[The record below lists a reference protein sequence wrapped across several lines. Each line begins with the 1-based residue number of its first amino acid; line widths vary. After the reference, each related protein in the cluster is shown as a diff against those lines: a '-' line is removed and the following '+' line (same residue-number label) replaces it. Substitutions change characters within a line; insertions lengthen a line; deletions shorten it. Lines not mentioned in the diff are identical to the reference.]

1 MATVSAPA
9 KRAQR
14 LRPAPLWL
22 SLLLAFLAYFLLDF
36 SLRLF
41 YGSMS
46 DVSLWAWQ
54 PLVFTLLWSG
64 TMTAIAALL
73 PRTGR
78 RIFLLVTFVP
88 LALLTIAHCVLYQ
101 LTGTCFSFA
110 DLAYAGDGA
119 RFVSAAYFH
128 LKVGQWLSIAVCLAM
143 MLCAVIFM
151 PKARPGRRGRI
162 VAAVLAVACAAGIVV
177 VHNVLAYRGDDQD
190 RSEYLSWDNAES
202 HDTFRDT
209 YTDFSNPNRCLMLT
223 GLYQYTV
230 RGAAVTLWPQD
241 TATDQRLAELDDY
254 YASHPKE
261 AADTPMTGAFA
272 GKNLILI
279 MMESVDDWLVTPE
292 YMPNL
297 YRLEQEGVYFRNYYA
312 PIFLAAATFNS
323 EFTANTGMI
332 APEYQ
337 VRNSYYTEH
346 ALPYS
351 LANLFCDA
359 GYRAR
364 SYHAANPNIYN
375 RGQIHLNF
383 GYESY
388 NDYGDL
394 GMDDYMLDSQLLRGY
409 DQIVSDEP
417 FFSFIIT
424 YSGHG
429 PYTTE
434 QQNISEPH
442 LDRARTVID
451 YSTVPYTTEAQKEE
465 YTRAVAQAMETDAF
479 IGGLREQLEADGHA
493 EDTVLMLFTDH
504 YCKYFSDTELIE
516 AIKGTSDHNLLSN
529 VPFVIWTEG
538 ITPQVSENT
547 SARWT
552 SRRRSWT
559 CSRWTPT
566 CAIIS
571 ATICSARTAAWST
584 FATTRGMTARPMTP
598 AMTPQAIRPCWPCA
612 SSSMSRRIR
621 SAMTTLP
628 ICSGAGSS
636 IRMNRNA
643 AKSAPN
649 AMHSG
654 RFSDFRG
661 HPFIPGIRSRIVLDS
676 LTVTV
681 HAAECVVPSA
691 AVICR
696 ITDVEPTA
704 AAVAVTE

>member
-1 MATVSAPA
+1 MATVSAPV
-9 KRAQR
+9 KRARR

-22 SLLLAFLAYFLLDF
+22 SLLPAFLAYFFLDF

-41 YGSMS
+41 YGAMS
-46 DVSLWAWQ
+46 NVSLWAWQ

-88 LALLTIAHCVLYQ
+88 FALLTITHCVLYQ

-128 LKVGQWLSIAVCLAM
+128 LKVGQWLSIAVCLAL
-143 MLCAVIFM
+143 MLCAVIFT
-151 PKARPGRRGRI
+151 PQTHIGRRGGI
-162 VAAVLAVACAAGIVV
+162 AAAVLAAACAAGIFV
-177 VHNVLAYRGDDQD
+177 VHTTQMPRGGIMEHN
-190 RSEYLSWDNAES
+190 EYLAWNDAES
-202 HDTFRDT
+202 HDTLADAYAEFI
-209 YTDFSNPNRCLMLT
+209 NANRCLMFS

-230 RGAAVTLWPQD
+230 RGAVVTIWPQTTAD
-241 TATDQRLAELDDY
+241 TERIAELDAY
-254 YASHPKE
+254 YAAHPKQ

-297 YRLEQEGVYFRNYYA
+297 YRLEQEGVDFRNYYA

-337 VRNSYYTEH
+337 VRNSYYSEH

-351 LANLFCDA
+351 LPNLFRDA

-364 SYHAANPNIYN
+364 SFHAANPSIYN

-388 NDYGDL
+388 SDYGDL

-442 LDRARTVID
+442 LDRARAVID

-479 IGGLREQLEADGHA
+479 IGGLRERLEADGHA

-538 ITPQVSENT
+538 ITPQVYDKYVST
-547 SARWT
+547 MDIA
-552 SRRRSWT
+552 
-559 CSRWTPT
+559 PT
-566 CAIIS
+566 VVDLFSLDADLRYYIGNDMFGPDGGVVYF
-571 ATICSARTAAWST
+571 RNYAWYDGKT
-584 FATTRGMTARPMTP
+584 YDTGND
-598 AMTPQAIRPCWPCA
+598 A
-612 SSSMSRRIR
+612 SSNPAVLAMRRQVR
-621 SAMTTLP
+621 
-628 ICSGAGSS
+628 
-636 IRMNRNA
+636 
-643 AKSAPN
+643 
-649 AMHSG
+649 
-654 RFSDFRG
+654 
-661 HPFIPGIRSRIVLDS
+661 
-676 LTVTV
+676 
-681 HAAECVVPSA
+681 E
-691 AVICR
+691 
-696 ITDVEPTA
+696 
-704 AAVAVTE
+704 

>member
-22 SLLLAFLAYFLLDF
+22 SLLLAFLAYFFLDF

-41 YGSMS
+41 YGAMS

-88 LALLTIAHCVLYQ
+88 FVLLTIAHCVLYQ

-128 LKVGQWLSIAVCLAM
+128 LKVGQWLSIAVCLAL
-143 MLCAVIFM
+143 MLCAVIFT
-151 PKARPGRRGRI
+151 PQTHVGRRGGI
-162 VAAVLAVACAAGIVV
+162 AAAVLAAACAAGIFV
-177 VHNVLAYRGDDQD
+177 VHTTQMPRGGAVEH
-190 RSEYLSWDNAES
+190 SEYLAWDNAES
-202 HDTFRDT
+202 HDTLADAYAEFT
-209 YTDFSNPNRCLMLT
+209 NANRCLMFS

-230 RGAAVTLWPQD
+230 RGAVVTIWPQTTAD
-241 TATDQRLAELDDY
+241 TERIAELDAY
-254 YASHPKE
+254 YAAHPKQ
-261 AADTPMTGAFA
+261 AADTPMTGSFA

-337 VRNSYYTEH
+337 VRNSYYSEH

-351 LANLFCDA
+351 LPNRFRDA
-359 GYRAR
+359 GYCAR
-364 SYHAANPNIYN
+364 SFHAANPNIYN

-388 NDYGDL
+388 SDYGDL
-394 GMDDYMLDSQLLRGY
+394 SMDDYMLDSQLLRGY

-442 LDRARTVID
+442 LDRARAVID

-479 IGGLREQLEADGHA
+479 IGGLRERLEADGHA
-493 EDTVLMLFTDH
+493 EDTVLVLFTDH

-516 AIKGTSDHNLLSN
+516 AIKGETDRNMLSN

-538 ITPQVSENT
+538 ITPQVSEKYVSTMDIAPTIVDLFSLDADLRYYIGNDMFGPDGGMVYFRNYAWYDGKT
-547 SARWT
+547 YDTGNDASTNPAVLAMREQVREQIDISQDT
-552 SRRRSWT
+552 FRYDYFAYLQRR
-559 CSRWTPT
+559 
-566 CAIIS
+566 
-571 ATICSARTAAWST
+571 
-584 FATTRGMTARPMTP
+584 
-598 AMTPQAIRPCWPCA
+598 
-612 SSSMSRRIR
+612 
-621 SAMTTLP
+621 
-628 ICSGAGSS
+628 
-636 IRMNRNA
+636 
-643 AKSAPN
+643 
-649 AMHSG
+649 
-654 RFSDFRG
+654 
-661 HPFIPGIRSRIVLDS
+661 GILNPD
-676 LTVTV
+676 
-681 HAAECVVPSA
+681 E
-691 AVICR
+691 
-696 ITDVEPTA
+696 
-704 AAVAVTE
+704 

>member
-22 SLLLAFLAYFLLDF
+22 SLLPAFLAYFFLDF

-46 DVSLWAWQ
+46 NVPLWAWQ

-88 LALLTIAHCVLYQ
+88 FVLLTITHCVLYQ

-128 LKVGQWLSIAVCLAM
+128 LKVGQWLSIAVCLAL
-143 MLCAVIFM
+143 MLCAVIFT
-151 PKARPGRRGRI
+151 PQTHVGRRGGI
-162 VAAVLAVACAAGIVV
+162 AAAVLAAACAAGIFA
-177 VHNVLAYRGDDQD
+177 VHTTQMPRGGAVEH
-190 RSEYLSWDNAES
+190 SEYLAWDNAES
-202 HDTFRDT
+202 HDTLADAYAEFT
-209 YTDFSNPNRCLMLT
+209 NANRCLMFS

-230 RGAAVTLWPQD
+230 RGAVVTIWPQTTAD
-241 TATDQRLAELDDY
+241 TERIAELDDY

-297 YRLEQEGVYFRNYYA
+297 YRLEQEGVDFRNYYA

-323 EFTANTGMI
+323 EFTANTGLI

-337 VRNSYYTEH
+337 VRNSYYSEH

-351 LANLFCDA
+351 LPNLFRDA

-364 SYHAANPNIYN
+364 SFHAANPSIYN

-388 NDYGDL
+388 SDYGDL

-442 LDRARTVID
+442 LDRARAVID

-479 IGGLREQLEADGHA
+479 IGGLRERLEADGHA

-504 YCKYFSDTELIE
+504 YCKYFSDAEFIS
-516 AIKGTSDHNLLSN
+516 AIKGETDRNMLSN

-538 ITPQVSENT
+538 IAPQVYDKYVST
-547 SARWT
+547 MDIA
-552 SRRRSWT
+552 
-559 CSRWTPT
+559 PT
-566 CAIIS
+566 VVDLFSLDADLRYYIGNDMFGPDGGVVYF
-571 ATICSARTAAWST
+571 RNYAWYDGKT
-584 FATTRGMTARPMTP
+584 YDTGND
-598 AMTPQAIRPCWPCA
+598 A
-612 SSSMSRRIR
+612 SSNPAVLAMREQVREQLDVSQDTFRYDYFAYLQRR
-621 SAMTTLP
+621 
-628 ICSGAGSS
+628 
-636 IRMNRNA
+636 
-643 AKSAPN
+643 
-649 AMHSG
+649 
-654 RFSDFRG
+654 
-661 HPFIPGIRSRIVLDS
+661 GILNPD
-676 LTVTV
+676 
-681 HAAECVVPSA
+681 E
-691 AVICR
+691 
-696 ITDVEPTA
+696 
-704 AAVAVTE
+704 

>member
-1 MATVSAPA
+1 MATVSAPV
-9 KRAQR
+9 KRVRR

-22 SLLLAFLAYFLLDF
+22 SLLPAFLAYYFLDF

-41 YGSMS
+41 YGAMS

-88 LALLTIAHCVLYQ
+88 FALLTIAHCVLYQ

-128 LKVGQWLSIAVCLAM
+128 LKVGQWLSIAVCLAL
-143 MLCAVIFM
+143 MLCAVIFT
-151 PKARPGRRGRI
+151 PQTRVGRRGGI
-162 VAAVLAVACAAGIVV
+162 AAAVLAAACAAGIFA
-177 VHNVLAYRGDDQD
+177 VHTVLMPKGGAVEH
-190 RSEYLSWDNAES
+190 SEYLAWDNAES
-202 HDTFRDT
+202 HDTLADAYAEFT
-209 YTDFSNPNRCLMLT
+209 NANRCLMFS

-230 RGAAVTLWPQD
+230 RGAVVTIWPQTTAD
-241 TATDQRLAELDDY
+241 TERIAELDAY
-254 YASHPKE
+254 YAAHPKQ

-337 VRNSYYTEH
+337 VRNSYYSEH

-351 LANLFCDA
+351 LPNRFRDA
-359 GYRAR
+359 GYCTR
-364 SYHAANPNIYN
+364 SFHAANPSIYN

-429 PYTTE
+429 PYTEE
-434 QQNISEPH
+434 QDTISAPH
-442 LDRARTVID
+442 LARACAVID

-479 IGGLREQLEADGHA
+479 IGGLRERLEADGHA

-504 YCKYFSDTELIE
+504 YCKYFSDAELIS
-516 AIKGTSDHNLLSN
+516 AIKGETDRNMLSN

-538 ITPQVSENT
+538 ITPQVYDKYVST
-547 SARWT
+547 MDIA
-552 SRRRSWT
+552 
-559 CSRWTPT
+559 PT
-566 CAIIS
+566 IVDLFSLDADLRYYIGNDKFGPDGGVVYF
-571 ATICSARTAAWST
+571 RNYAWYDGKT
-584 FATTRGMTARPMTP
+584 YDTGND
-598 AMTPQAIRPCWPCA
+598 A
-612 SSSMSRRIR
+612 SSNPAVLAMREQVREQLDVSQDTFRYDYFACLQRR
-621 SAMTTLP
+621 
-628 ICSGAGSS
+628 
-636 IRMNRNA
+636 
-643 AKSAPN
+643 
-649 AMHSG
+649 
-654 RFSDFRG
+654 
-661 HPFIPGIRSRIVLDS
+661 GIINPD
-676 LTVTV
+676 
-681 HAAECVVPSA
+681 E
-691 AVICR
+691 
-696 ITDVEPTA
+696 
-704 AAVAVTE
+704 

>member
-1 MATVSAPA
+1 MATVSAPV
-9 KRAQR
+9 KRVRR

-128 LKVGQWLSIAVCLAM
+128 LKVGQWLSIAVCLAL
-143 MLCAVIFM
+143 MLCAVIFT
-151 PKARPGRRGRI
+151 PQTHVGRRGGI
-162 VAAVLAVACAAGIVV
+162 AAAVLAVACAVGIIV
-177 VHNVLAYRGDDQD
+177 VHNVLVYRGDDQD

-209 YTDFSNPNRCLMLT
+209 YTDFSDPNRCLMLT

-241 TATDQRLAELDDY
+241 TATDQRIAELDDY

-261 AADTPMTGAFA
+261 TADTPMTGAFA

-297 YRLEQEGVYFRNYYA
+297 YRLEQKGVYFRNYYA

-337 VRNSYYTEH
+337 VRNSYYAEH

-359 GYRAR
+359 GYRDR

-388 NDYGDL
+388 NDASVLD
-394 GMDDYMLDSQLLRGY
+394 MDSYMLDAQMLNGY

-479 IGGLREQLEADGHA
+479 IGGLRERLEADGHA

-504 YCKYFSDTELIE
+504 YCKYFSDVELIS
-516 AIKGTSDHNLLSN
+516 AIKGETDRNMLSN

-538 ITPQVSENT
+538 ITPQVSEKYVST
-547 SARWT
+547 MDIA
-552 SRRRSWT
+552 
-559 CSRWTPT
+559 PT
-566 CAIIS
+566 IVDLFSLDADLRYYIGNDMFGPDGGVVYF
-571 ATICSARTAAWST
+571 RNYAWYDGKT
-584 FATTRGMTARPMTP
+584 YDTGND
-598 AMTPQAIRPCWPCA
+598 A
-612 SSSMSRRIR
+612 SSNPAVLAMREQVREQIDISQDTFRSDYFAYLQRRGI
-621 SAMTTLP
+621 L
-628 ICSGAGSS
+628 
-636 IRMNRNA
+636 N
-643 AKSAPN
+643 
-649 AMHSG
+649 
-654 RFSDFRG
+654 SD
-661 HPFIPGIRSRIVLDS
+661 
-676 LTVTV
+676 
-681 HAAECVVPSA
+681 E
-691 AVICR
+691 
-696 ITDVEPTA
+696 
-704 AAVAVTE
+704 

>member
-1 MATVSAPA
+1 
-9 KRAQR
+9 
-14 LRPAPLWL
+14 
-22 SLLLAFLAYFLLDF
+22 
-36 SLRLF
+36 
-41 YGSMS
+41 MS
-46 DVSLWAWQ
+46 NVSLWAWQ

-73 PRTGR
+73 PRVGR

-88 LALLTIAHCVLYQ
+88 FALLTIAHCVLYQ

-128 LKVGQWLSIAVCLAM
+128 LKVGQWLSIAVCLAL
-143 MLCAVIFM
+143 MLCAVIFT

-162 VAAVLAVACAAGIVV
+162 AAAVLAAACAVGIFV
-177 VHNVLAYRGDDQD
+177 VHTTQMPRGGAVEH
-190 RSEYLSWDNAES
+190 SEYLAWDNAAS
-202 HDTFRDT
+202 HDTLADAYAEFT
-209 YTDFSNPNRCLMLT
+209 NANRCLMFS

-230 RGAAVTLWPQD
+230 RGAAVTLWPQTTAD
-241 TATDQRLAELDDY
+241 TERIAELDAY
-254 YASHPKE
+254 YAAHPKQ

-351 LANLFCDA
+351 LANLFRDA
-359 GYRAR
+359 GYCAR

-442 LDRARTVID
+442 LDRARAVID

-479 IGGLREQLEADGHA
+479 IGGLRERLEADGHA

-504 YCKYFSDTELIE
+504 YCKYFSDAELIS
-516 AIKGTSDHNLLSN
+516 AIKGETDRNMLSN

-538 ITPQVSENT
+538 ITPQVSEKYVSTMDIAPTIVDLFSLDADLRYYIGNDMFGPDGGVVYFRNYAWYDGKT
-547 SARWT
+547 YDTGNDASTNPAVLAMREQVREQIDISQDT
-552 SRRRSWT
+552 FRYDYFAYLQRR
-559 CSRWTPT
+559 
-566 CAIIS
+566 
-571 ATICSARTAAWST
+571 
-584 FATTRGMTARPMTP
+584 
-598 AMTPQAIRPCWPCA
+598 
-612 SSSMSRRIR
+612 
-621 SAMTTLP
+621 
-628 ICSGAGSS
+628 
-636 IRMNRNA
+636 
-643 AKSAPN
+643 
-649 AMHSG
+649 
-654 RFSDFRG
+654 
-661 HPFIPGIRSRIVLDS
+661 GILNPD
-676 LTVTV
+676 
-681 HAAECVVPSA
+681 E
-691 AVICR
+691 
-696 ITDVEPTA
+696 
-704 AAVAVTE
+704 

>member
-1 MATVSAPA
+1 MATVSAPV
-9 KRAQR
+9 KRVRR

-22 SLLLAFLAYFLLDF
+22 SLLPAFLAYFFLDF

-41 YGSMS
+41 YGAMS
-46 DVSLWAWQ
+46 NVSLWAWQ

-88 LALLTIAHCVLYQ
+88 FVLLTITHCVLYQ

-128 LKVGQWLSIAVCLAM
+128 LKVGQWLSIAVCLAL
-143 MLCAVIFM
+143 MLCAVIFT
-151 PKARPGRRGRI
+151 PQTRVGRRGGI
-162 VAAVLAVACAAGIVV
+162 AAAVLAAACAAGIFV
-177 VHNVLAYRGDDQD
+177 VHTTQMPRGGIMEH
-190 RSEYLSWDNAES
+190 SEYLAWDNAES
-202 HDTFRDT
+202 HDTLADAYAEFT
-209 YTDFSNPNRCLMLT
+209 NANRCLMFS
-223 GLYQYTV
+223 GLYQYTM
-230 RGAAVTLWPQD
+230 RGAVVTIWPQTTAD
-241 TATDQRLAELDDY
+241 TERIAELDAY
-254 YASHPKE
+254 YAAHPKQ

-272 GKNLILI
+272 GKNMIFI

-337 VRNSYYTEH
+337 VRNSYYAEH

-351 LANLFCDA
+351 LANLFRDA
-359 GYRAR
+359 GYCAR

-429 PYTTE
+429 PYTEE
-434 QQNISEPH
+434 QDTISAPH
-442 LDRARTVID
+442 LARARAVID

-479 IGGLREQLEADGHA
+479 IGGLRERLEADGHA

-504 YCKYFSDTELIE
+504 YCKYFSDAEFIS
-516 AIKGTSDHNLLSN
+516 AIKGETDRNMLSN

-538 ITPQVSENT
+538 IAPQVYDKYVST
-547 SARWT
+547 MDIA
-552 SRRRSWT
+552 
-559 CSRWTPT
+559 PT
-566 CAIIS
+566 IVDLFSLDADLRYYIGNDMFGPDGGVVYF
-571 ATICSARTAAWST
+571 RNYAWYDGKT
-584 FATTRGMTARPMTP
+584 YDTGND
-598 AMTPQAIRPCWPCA
+598 
-612 SSSMSRRIR
+612 
-621 SAMTTLP
+621 
-628 ICSGAGSS
+628 GSS
-636 IRMNRNA
+636 NPA
-643 AKSAPN
+643 VL
-649 AMHSG
+649 AMREQVREQLDVSQ
-654 RFSDFRG
+654 DTFRYDY
-661 HPFIPGIRSRIVLDS
+661 FACLQRRGILNPD
-676 LTVTV
+676 
-681 HAAECVVPSA
+681 E
-691 AVICR
+691 
-696 ITDVEPTA
+696 
-704 AAVAVTE
+704 

>member
-1 MATVSAPA
+1 MATVSAPV
-9 KRAQR
+9 KRTRR

-22 SLLLAFLAYFLLDF
+22 SLLPAFLAYFFLDF

-41 YGSMS
+41 YGAMS
-46 DVSLWAWQ
+46 NVPLWAWQ

-88 LALLTIAHCVLYQ
+88 FALLTIAHCVLYQ

-128 LKVGQWLSIAVCLAM
+128 LKVGQWLSIAVCLAL
-143 MLCAVIFM
+143 MLCAVIFT
-151 PKARPGRRGRI
+151 PQTHVGRRGRI
-162 VAAVLAVACAAGIVV
+162 AAAVLAAACAAGIFA
-177 VHNVLAYRGDDQD
+177 VHTTQMPRGGAVEH
-190 RSEYLSWDNAES
+190 SEYLAWDNAES
-202 HDTFRDT
+202 HDTLADAYAEFT
-209 YTDFSNPNRCLMLT
+209 NVNRCLMFS

-230 RGAAVTLWPQD
+230 RGAVVTLWPQTTAD
-241 TATDQRLAELDDY
+241 TERIAELDAY
-254 YASHPKE
+254 YAAHPKE

-272 GKNLILI
+272 GKNLIFI
-279 MMESVDDWLVTPE
+279 MMESMDDWLVTPE

-297 YRLEQEGVYFRNYYA
+297 YRLEQEGVDFRNYYA

-337 VRNSYYTEH
+337 VRNSYYSEH

-351 LANLFCDA
+351 LANLFRDA
-359 GYRAR
+359 GYCAR
-364 SYHAANPNIYN
+364 SYHAANPSIYN

-442 LDRARTVID
+442 LDRARAVID

-479 IGGLREQLEADGHA
+479 IGGLRERLEADGHA

-504 YCKYFSDTELIE
+504 YCKYFSDAELIS
-516 AIKGTSDHNLLSN
+516 AIKGETDRNMLSN

-538 ITPQVSENT
+538 ITPQVSEKYVST
-547 SARWT
+547 MDIA
-552 SRRRSWT
+552 
-559 CSRWTPT
+559 PT
-566 CAIIS
+566 IVDLFSLDADLRYYIGNDMFGPDGGVVYF
-571 ATICSARTAAWST
+571 RNYAWYDGKT
-584 FATTRGMTARPMTP
+584 YDTGND
-598 AMTPQAIRPCWPCA
+598 A
-612 SSSMSRRIR
+612 SSNPAVLAMREQIDISQDTFRYDYFAYLQRR
-621 SAMTTLP
+621 
-628 ICSGAGSS
+628 
-636 IRMNRNA
+636 
-643 AKSAPN
+643 
-649 AMHSG
+649 
-654 RFSDFRG
+654 
-661 HPFIPGIRSRIVLDS
+661 GILNPD
-676 LTVTV
+676 
-681 HAAECVVPSA
+681 E
-691 AVICR
+691 
-696 ITDVEPTA
+696 
-704 AAVAVTE
+704 

>member
-1 MATVSAPA
+1 MATVSAPV
-9 KRAQR
+9 KRVRR

-22 SLLLAFLAYFLLDF
+22 SLLPAFLAYFFLDF

-88 LALLTIAHCVLYQ
+88 FALLTTTHCVLYQ

-119 RFVSAAYFH
+119 RFVSASYFR
-128 LKVGQWLSIAVCLAM
+128 LRKGEWFSLAVCLAM
-143 MLCAVIFM
+143 MLCAVIFT
-151 PKARPGRRGRI
+151 PQTHVVRRGRI
-162 VAAVLAVACAAGIVV
+162 VAAVLAVACAAGIIV
-177 VHNVLAYRGDDQD
+177 VHNVLVYRGDDQD

-202 HDTFRDT
+202 HDTLRDT

-337 VRNSYYTEH
+337 VRNSYYAEH

-442 LDRARTVID
+442 LDRARAVID

-479 IGGLREQLEADGHA
+479 IGGLRERLEADGHA

-504 YCKYFSDTELIE
+504 YCKYFSDAELIS
-516 AIKGTSDHNLLSN
+516 AIKGETDRNMLSN

-538 ITPQVSENT
+538 ITPQVSEKYVST
-547 SARWT
+547 MDIA
-552 SRRRSWT
+552 
-559 CSRWTPT
+559 PT
-566 CAIIS
+566 IVDLFSLDADLRYYIGNDMFGPDGGVVYF
-571 ATICSARTAAWST
+571 RNYAWYDGKT
-584 FATTRGMTARPMTP
+584 HDTGND
-598 AMTPQAIRPCWPCA
+598 A
-612 SSSMSRRIR
+612 SSNPAVLAMRRQVR
-621 SAMTTLP
+621 EQLDVSQDT
-628 ICSGAGSS
+628 
-636 IRMNRNA
+636 
-643 AKSAPN
+643 
-649 AMHSG
+649 
-654 RFSDFRG
+654 FRYDY
-661 HPFIPGIRSRIVLDS
+661 FAYLQRRGILNPD
-676 LTVTV
+676 
-681 HAAECVVPSA
+681 E
-691 AVICR
+691 
-696 ITDVEPTA
+696 
-704 AAVAVTE
+704 

>member
-22 SLLLAFLAYFLLDF
+22 SLLLAFLAYFFLDF

-41 YGSMS
+41 YGAMS
-46 DVSLWAWQ
+46 NVPLWAWQ

-78 RIFLLVTFVP
+78 RIFLLITFVP
-88 LALLTIAHCVLYQ
+88 FALLTIAHCVLYQ

-128 LKVGQWLSIAVCLAM
+128 LKVGQWLSIAVCLAL
-143 MLCAVIFM
+143 MLCAVIFT
-151 PKARPGRRGRI
+151 PKTHVGRRGGI
-162 VAAVLAVACAAGIVV
+162 AAAVLAAACAAGIFV
-177 VHNVLAYRGDDQD
+177 VHTTQMPRGGAVEH
-190 RSEYLSWDNAES
+190 SEYLAWDNAES
-202 HDTFRDT
+202 HDTLADAYAEFT
-209 YTDFSNPNRCLMLT
+209 NANRCLMFS

-230 RGAAVTLWPQD
+230 RGAAVTLWPQTTAD
-241 TATDQRLAELDDY
+241 TERIAELDAY
-254 YASHPKE
+254 YAAHPKQ
-261 AADTPMTGAFA
+261 AADTPMAGAFA

-337 VRNSYYTEH
+337 VRNSYYSEH

-351 LANLFCDA
+351 LPNRFRDA
-359 GYRAR
+359 GYCAR
-364 SYHAANPNIYN
+364 SFHAANPSIYN

-388 NDYGDL
+388 SDYGDL

-442 LDRARTVID
+442 LDRARAVID

-479 IGGLREQLEADGHA
+479 IGGLRERLEADGHA
-493 EDTVLMLFTDH
+493 EDTVLVLFTDH

-516 AIKGTSDHNLLSN
+516 AIKGTGDHNLLSN

-538 ITPQVSENT
+538 ITPQVSEKYVST
-547 SARWT
+547 MDIA
-552 SRRRSWT
+552 
-559 CSRWTPT
+559 PT
-566 CAIIS
+566 IVDLFSLDADLRYYIGNDMFGPDGGV
-571 ATICSARTAAWST
+571 AYFRNYAWYDGKT
-584 FATTRGMTARPMTP
+584 YDTGND
-598 AMTPQAIRPCWPCA
+598 A
-612 SSSMSRRIR
+612 SSNPAVLAMREQVREQLNVSQDTFRYDYFAYLQRR
-621 SAMTTLP
+621 
-628 ICSGAGSS
+628 
-636 IRMNRNA
+636 
-643 AKSAPN
+643 
-649 AMHSG
+649 
-654 RFSDFRG
+654 
-661 HPFIPGIRSRIVLDS
+661 GILNPD
-676 LTVTV
+676 
-681 HAAECVVPSA
+681 E
-691 AVICR
+691 
-696 ITDVEPTA
+696 
-704 AAVAVTE
+704 

>member
-1 MATVSAPA
+1 MATVSAPV
-9 KRAQR
+9 KRARR

-22 SLLLAFLAYFLLDF
+22 SLLPAFLAYFFLDF

-41 YGSMS
+41 YGAMS
-46 DVSLWAWQ
+46 NVSLWAWQ

-88 LALLTIAHCVLYQ
+88 FALLTITHCVLYQ

-128 LKVGQWLSIAVCLAM
+128 LKVGQWLSIAVCFAL
-143 MLCAVIFM
+143 MLCAVIFT
-151 PKARPGRRGRI
+151 PQTHIGRRGGI
-162 VAAVLAVACAAGIVV
+162 AAAVLAAACAAGIFV
-177 VHNVLAYRGDDQD
+177 VHTTQMPRGGIMEHN
-190 RSEYLSWDNAES
+190 EYLAWNDAES
-202 HDTFRDT
+202 HDTLADAYAEFT
-209 YTDFSNPNRCLMLT
+209 NANRCLLLT

-241 TATDQRLAELDDY
+241 TATDQRIAELDDY

-337 VRNSYYTEH
+337 VRNSYYSEH

-351 LANLFCDA
+351 LPNRFRDA
-359 GYRAR
+359 GYCAR
-364 SYHAANPNIYN
+364 SFHAANPNIYN

-388 NDYGDL
+388 NDASVLD
-394 GMDDYMLDSQLLRGY
+394 MDSYMLDAQMLNGY
-409 DQIVSDEP
+409 DRIVSDEP

-429 PYTTE
+429 PYTEE
-434 QQNISEPH
+434 QDTISAPH
-442 LDRARTVID
+442 LARARAVID

-479 IGGLREQLEADGHA
+479 IGGLRERLEADGHA

-504 YCKYFSDTELIE
+504 YCKYFSDAEFIS
-516 AIKGTSDHNLLSN
+516 AIKGETDRNMLSN

-538 ITPQVSENT
+538 ITPQVYDKYVST
-547 SARWT
+547 MDIA
-552 SRRRSWT
+552 
-559 CSRWTPT
+559 PT
-566 CAIIS
+566 VVDLFSLDADLRYYIGNDMFGPDGGVVYF
-571 ATICSARTAAWST
+571 RNYAWYDGKT
-584 FATTRGMTARPMTP
+584 YDTGND
-598 AMTPQAIRPCWPCA
+598 A
-612 SSSMSRRIR
+612 SSNPAVLAMREQAREQLDVSQDTFRYDYFACLQRR
-621 SAMTTLP
+621 
-628 ICSGAGSS
+628 
-636 IRMNRNA
+636 
-643 AKSAPN
+643 
-649 AMHSG
+649 
-654 RFSDFRG
+654 
-661 HPFIPGIRSRIVLDS
+661 GILNPD
-676 LTVTV
+676 
-681 HAAECVVPSA
+681 E
-691 AVICR
+691 
-696 ITDVEPTA
+696 
-704 AAVAVTE
+704 

>member
-41 YGSMS
+41 YGAMS
-46 DVSLWAWQ
+46 NVSLWAWQ

-64 TMTAIAALL
+64 LMTAIAALL
-73 PRTGR
+73 PRVGR

-88 LALLTIAHCVLYQ
+88 FLLLTIAHCVLYQ

-128 LKVGQWLSIAVCLAM
+128 LKVGQWLSIAVCLAL
-143 MLCAVIFM
+143 MLSAVIFT
-151 PKARPGRRGRI
+151 PQTHVGRRGRI
-162 VAAVLAVACAAGIVV
+162 AAAVLAAACAAGIFV
-177 VHNVLAYRGDDQD
+177 VHTVLMPKGGAVEH
-190 RSEYLSWDNAES
+190 SEYLAWDNAES
-202 HDTFRDT
+202 HDTLADAYAEFT
-209 YTDFSNPNRCLMLT
+209 NANRCLMFS

-230 RGAAVTLWPQD
+230 RGAAVTLWPQTTAD
-241 TATDQRLAELDDY
+241 TKRIAELDDY

-261 AADTPMTGAFA
+261 AADTPMTGAFT

-337 VRNSYYTEH
+337 VRNSYYAEH

-351 LANLFCDA
+351 LPNRFRDA
-359 GYRAR
+359 GYCAR
-364 SYHAANPNIYN
+364 SFHAANPNIYN

-388 NDYGDL
+388 SDYGDL

-442 LDRARTVID
+442 LDRARAVID
-451 YSTVPYTTEAQKEE
+451 YSAVPYTTEAQKEE

-479 IGGLREQLEADGHA
+479 IGGLRKQLEADGHA
-493 EDTVLMLFTDH
+493 EDTVLVLFTDH

-516 AIKGTSDHNLLSN
+516 AIKGTGDHNLLSN

-538 ITPQVSENT
+538 ITPQVSEKYVSTMDIAPTIVDLFSLDADLRYYIGNDMFGPNGGVVYFRNYAWYDGKT
-547 SARWT
+547 YDTGNDASTNPAVLAMREQVREQLDVSQDT
-552 SRRRSWT
+552 FRYDYFAYLQRR
-559 CSRWTPT
+559 
-566 CAIIS
+566 
-571 ATICSARTAAWST
+571 
-584 FATTRGMTARPMTP
+584 
-598 AMTPQAIRPCWPCA
+598 
-612 SSSMSRRIR
+612 
-621 SAMTTLP
+621 
-628 ICSGAGSS
+628 
-636 IRMNRNA
+636 
-643 AKSAPN
+643 
-649 AMHSG
+649 
-654 RFSDFRG
+654 
-661 HPFIPGIRSRIVLDS
+661 GILNPD
-676 LTVTV
+676 
-681 HAAECVVPSA
+681 E
-691 AVICR
+691 
-696 ITDVEPTA
+696 
-704 AAVAVTE
+704 

>member
-22 SLLLAFLAYFLLDF
+22 SLLLAFLAYFFLDF

-41 YGSMS
+41 YGAMS
-46 DVSLWAWQ
+46 NVPLWAWQ

-78 RIFLLVTFVP
+78 RIFLLITFVP
-88 LALLTIAHCVLYQ
+88 FALLTIAHCVLYQ

-128 LKVGQWLSIAVCLAM
+128 LKVGQWLSIAVCLAL
-143 MLCAVIFM
+143 MLCAVIFT
-151 PKARPGRRGRI
+151 PKTHVGRRGGI
-162 VAAVLAVACAAGIVV
+162 AAAVLAAACAAGIFV
-177 VHNVLAYRGDDQD
+177 VHTTQMPRGGAVEH
-190 RSEYLSWDNAES
+190 SEYLAWDNAES
-202 HDTFRDT
+202 HDTLADAYAEFT
-209 YTDFSNPNRCLMLT
+209 NANRCLMFS

-230 RGAAVTLWPQD
+230 RGAAVTLWPQTTAD
-241 TATDQRLAELDDY
+241 TERIAELDAY
-254 YASHPKE
+254 YAAHPKQ
-261 AADTPMTGAFA
+261 AADTPMAGAFA

-351 LANLFCDA
+351 LANLFRDA
-359 GYRAR
+359 GYCAR
-364 SYHAANPNIYN
+364 SFHAANPSIYN

-388 NDYGDL
+388 SDYGDL

-442 LDRARTVID
+442 LDRARAVID
-451 YSTVPYTTEAQKEE
+451 YSIVPYTTEAQKEE

-479 IGGLREQLEADGHA
+479 IGGLRERLEADGHA
-493 EDTVLMLFTDH
+493 EDTVLVLFTDH

-516 AIKGTSDHNLLSN
+516 AIKGTGDHNLLSN

-538 ITPQVSENT
+538 ITPQVSEKYVST
-547 SARWT
+547 MDIA
-552 SRRRSWT
+552 
-559 CSRWTPT
+559 PT
-566 CAIIS
+566 IVDLFSLDADLRYYIGNDMFGPDGGV
-571 ATICSARTAAWST
+571 AYFRNYAWYDGKT
-584 FATTRGMTARPMTP
+584 YDTGND
-598 AMTPQAIRPCWPCA
+598 A
-612 SSSMSRRIR
+612 SSNPAVLAMREQVREQLNVSQDTFRYDYFAYLQRR
-621 SAMTTLP
+621 
-628 ICSGAGSS
+628 
-636 IRMNRNA
+636 
-643 AKSAPN
+643 
-649 AMHSG
+649 
-654 RFSDFRG
+654 
-661 HPFIPGIRSRIVLDS
+661 GILNPD
-676 LTVTV
+676 
-681 HAAECVVPSA
+681 E
-691 AVICR
+691 
-696 ITDVEPTA
+696 
-704 AAVAVTE
+704 

>member
-119 RFVSAAYFH
+119 RFISAAYFH
-128 LKVGQWLSIAVCLAM
+128 LKVGQWLSIAVCLAL
-143 MLCAVIFM
+143 MLCAVIFT
-151 PKARPGRRGRI
+151 PQTHVGRRGGI
-162 VAAVLAVACAAGIVV
+162 AAAVLAAACAAGILV
-177 VHNVLAYRGDDQD
+177 VHTTQMP
-190 RSEYLSWDNAES
+190 RSGIVEHNEYFAWNDAAS
-202 HDTFRDT
+202 HDTLSET
-209 YTDFSNPNRCLMLT
+209 YAEFTNANRCLMFS

-230 RGAAVTLWPQD
+230 RGAVVTIWPQTTAD
-241 TATDQRLAELDDY
+241 TERIAELDAY
-254 YASHPKE
+254 YAAYPKQ

-337 VRNSYYTEH
+337 VRNSYYAEH

-351 LANLFCDA
+351 LANLFRDA
-359 GYRAR
+359 GYSAR

-442 LDRARTVID
+442 LDRARAVID

-479 IGGLREQLEADGHA
+479 IGGLRERLEADGHA

-504 YCKYFSDTELIE
+504 YCKYFSDVELIS
-516 AIKGTSDHNLLSN
+516 AIKGETDRNMLSN

-538 ITPQVSENT
+538 ITPQVSEKYVST
-547 SARWT
+547 MDIA
-552 SRRRSWT
+552 
-559 CSRWTPT
+559 PT
-566 CAIIS
+566 IVDLFSLDADLRYYIGNDMFGPDGGVVYF
-571 ATICSARTAAWST
+571 RNYAWYDGKT
-584 FATTRGMTARPMTP
+584 YDTGND
-598 AMTPQAIRPCWPCA
+598 A
-612 SSSMSRRIR
+612 SSNPAVLAMRRQVR
-621 SAMTTLP
+621 EQLDVSQDT
-628 ICSGAGSS
+628 
-636 IRMNRNA
+636 
-643 AKSAPN
+643 
-649 AMHSG
+649 
-654 RFSDFRG
+654 FRYDY
-661 HPFIPGIRSRIVLDS
+661 FAYLQRRGILNPD
-676 LTVTV
+676 
-681 HAAECVVPSA
+681 E
-691 AVICR
+691 
-696 ITDVEPTA
+696 
-704 AAVAVTE
+704 

>member
-1 MATVSAPA
+1 MATVSAPV
-9 KRAQR
+9 KRVRR

-22 SLLLAFLAYFLLDF
+22 SLLPAFLAYFFLDF

-41 YGSMS
+41 YGAMS
-46 DVSLWAWQ
+46 NVPLWAWQ

-128 LKVGQWLSIAVCLAM
+128 LKVGQWLSIAVCLAL
-143 MLCAVIFM
+143 MLCAVIFT
-151 PKARPGRRGRI
+151 PKTHVGRRGGI
-162 VAAVLAVACAAGIVV
+162 AAAVLAAACAAGIFV
-177 VHNVLAYRGDDQD
+177 VHTVLMPKGGAVEH
-190 RSEYLSWDNAES
+190 SEYLAWDNAAS
-202 HDTFRDT
+202 HDTLADAYAEFT
-209 YTDFSNPNRCLMLT
+209 NANRCLMFS

-230 RGAAVTLWPQD
+230 RGAVVTLWPQTTAD
-241 TATDQRLAELDDY
+241 TERIAELDAY
-254 YASHPKE
+254 YAAHPKQ

-272 GKNLILI
+272 GKNLIFI
-279 MMESVDDWLVTPE
+279 MMESMDDWLVTPE

-351 LANLFCDA
+351 LPNRFRGA
-359 GYRAR
+359 GYCAR
-364 SYHAANPNIYN
+364 SFHAANPNIYN

-409 DQIVSDEP
+409 DRIVSDEP

-429 PYTTE
+429 PYTEE
-434 QQNISEPH
+434 QDTISAPH
-442 LDRARTVID
+442 LARARAVID

-479 IGGLREQLEADGHA
+479 IGGLRKQLEADGHA
-493 EDTVLMLFTDH
+493 EDTVLVLFTDH

-538 ITPQVSENT
+538 ITPQVYDKYVSTMDIAPTIVDLFSLNADLRYYIGNDMFGPDGGVVYFRNYAWYDGKTYDTGNDASTNPAVLAMREQVREQIDVSQDT
-547 SARWT
+547 FRYDYFACLQ
-552 SRRRSWT
+552 RR
-559 CSRWTPT
+559 
-566 CAIIS
+566 
-571 ATICSARTAAWST
+571 
-584 FATTRGMTARPMTP
+584 
-598 AMTPQAIRPCWPCA
+598 
-612 SSSMSRRIR
+612 
-621 SAMTTLP
+621 
-628 ICSGAGSS
+628 
-636 IRMNRNA
+636 
-643 AKSAPN
+643 
-649 AMHSG
+649 
-654 RFSDFRG
+654 
-661 HPFIPGIRSRIVLDS
+661 GILNPD
-676 LTVTV
+676 
-681 HAAECVVPSA
+681 E
-691 AVICR
+691 
-696 ITDVEPTA
+696 
-704 AAVAVTE
+704 

>member
-1 MATVSAPA
+1 MATVSAPV
-9 KRAQR
+9 KRVRR

-22 SLLLAFLAYFLLDF
+22 SLLPAFLAYFFLDF

-41 YGSMS
+41 YGAMRN
-46 DVSLWAWQ
+46 VSLWAWQ

-73 PRTGR
+73 PRVGR

-88 LALLTIAHCVLYQ
+88 FALLTIAHCVLYQ

-128 LKVGQWLSIAVCLAM
+128 LKVGQWLSIAVCLAL
-143 MLCAVIFM
+143 MLCAVIFT
-151 PKARPGRRGRI
+151 PKARPGRRGGI
-162 VAAVLAVACAAGIVV
+162 AAAVLAAACAAGIFV
-177 VHNVLAYRGDDQD
+177 VHTTQMPRGGIVEHN
-190 RSEYLSWDNAES
+190 EYLAWDNAES
-202 HDTFRDT
+202 HDTLADAYAEFT
-209 YTDFSNPNRCLMLT
+209 NANRCLMFS

-230 RGAAVTLWPQD
+230 RGAAVMLWPQTTAD
-241 TATDQRLAELDDY
+241 TERIAELDAY
-254 YASHPKE
+254 YAAHPKQ
-261 AADTPMTGAFA
+261 AADTPLTGAFA

-297 YRLEQEGVYFRNYYA
+297 YRMEQEGVYFRNYYA

-337 VRNSYYTEH
+337 VRNSYYAEH

-351 LANLFCDA
+351 LPNRFRDA

-429 PYTTE
+429 PYTEE
-434 QQNISEPH
+434 QDTISAPH
-442 LDRARTVID
+442 LARARAVID

-479 IGGLREQLEADGHA
+479 IGGLRERLEADGHA
-493 EDTVLMLFTDH
+493 EDTVLVLFTDH
-504 YCKYFSDTELIE
+504 YCKYFSDAELIS
-516 AIKGTSDHNLLSN
+516 AIKGETDRNMLSN

-538 ITPQVSENT
+538 ITPQVSEKYVSTMDIAPTIVDLFSLDADLRYYIGNDMFGQDGGVVYFRNYAWYDGKT
-547 SARWT
+547 YDTGSDDAPDPAVLAM
-552 SRRRSWT
+552 RRQVREQLDVSQD
-559 CSRWTPT
+559 
-566 CAIIS
+566 
-571 ATICSARTAAWST
+571 T
-584 FATTRGMTARPMTP
+584 FRYDYFACLQRRGILNP
-598 AMTPQAIRPCWPCA
+598 
-612 SSSMSRRIR
+612 
-621 SAMTTLP
+621 
-628 ICSGAGSS
+628 
-636 IRMNRNA
+636 
-643 AKSAPN
+643 
-649 AMHSG
+649 
-654 RFSDFRG
+654 D
-661 HPFIPGIRSRIVLDS
+661 
-676 LTVTV
+676 
-681 HAAECVVPSA
+681 E
-691 AVICR
+691 
-696 ITDVEPTA
+696 
-704 AAVAVTE
+704 

>member
-1 MATVSAPA
+1 MATVSAPV
-9 KRAQR
+9 KRARR

-22 SLLLAFLAYFLLDF
+22 SLLPAFLAYFFLDF

-41 YGSMS
+41 YGAMS
-46 DVSLWAWQ
+46 NVSLWAWQ

-88 LALLTIAHCVLYQ
+88 FALLTITHCVLYQ

-128 LKVGQWLSIAVCLAM
+128 LKVGQWLSIAVCLAL
-143 MLCAVIFM
+143 MLCAVIFT
-151 PKARPGRRGRI
+151 PQTHIGRRGGI
-162 VAAVLAVACAAGIVV
+162 AAAVLAAACAAGIFV
-177 VHNVLAYRGDDQD
+177 VHTTQMPRGGIMEHN
-190 RSEYLSWDNAES
+190 EYLAWNDAES
-202 HDTFRDT
+202 HDTLADAYAEFT
-209 YTDFSNPNRCLMLT
+209 NANRCLLLT

-230 RGAAVTLWPQD
+230 RGAVVTIWPQTTAD
-241 TATDQRLAELDDY
+241 TERIAELDAY
-254 YASHPKE
+254 YAAHPKQ

-297 YRLEQEGVYFRNYYA
+297 YRLEQEGVDFRNYYA

-323 EFTANTGMI
+323 EFTANTGLI

-337 VRNSYYTEH
+337 VRNSYYSEH

-351 LANLFCDA
+351 LPNLFRDA

-364 SYHAANPNIYN
+364 SFHAANPSIYN

-388 NDYGDL
+388 SDYGDL

-442 LDRARTVID
+442 LDRARAVID

-479 IGGLREQLEADGHA
+479 IGGLRERLEADGHA

-516 AIKGTSDHNLLSN
+516 AIKGTSDRNMLSN

-538 ITPQVSENT
+538 IAPQVYDKYVST
-547 SARWT
+547 MDIA
-552 SRRRSWT
+552 
-559 CSRWTPT
+559 PT
-566 CAIIS
+566 VVDLFSLDADLRYYIGNDMFGPDGGVVYF
-571 ATICSARTAAWST
+571 RNYAWYDGKT
-584 FATTRGMTARPMTP
+584 YDTGND
-598 AMTPQAIRPCWPCA
+598 A
-612 SSSMSRRIR
+612 SSNPAVLAMREQAREQLDVSQDTFRYDYFACLQRR
-621 SAMTTLP
+621 
-628 ICSGAGSS
+628 
-636 IRMNRNA
+636 
-643 AKSAPN
+643 
-649 AMHSG
+649 
-654 RFSDFRG
+654 
-661 HPFIPGIRSRIVLDS
+661 GILNPD
-676 LTVTV
+676 
-681 HAAECVVPSA
+681 E
-691 AVICR
+691 
-696 ITDVEPTA
+696 
-704 AAVAVTE
+704 

>member
-1 MATVSAPA
+1 MATVSAPV
-9 KRAQR
+9 KRVRR

-22 SLLLAFLAYFLLDF
+22 SLLPAFLAYFFLDF

-41 YGSMS
+41 YGAMS
-46 DVSLWAWQ
+46 NVSLWAWQ

-88 LALLTIAHCVLYQ
+88 FVLLTITHCVLYQ

-128 LKVGQWLSIAVCLAM
+128 LKVGQWLSIAVCLAL
-143 MLCAVIFM
+143 MLCAVIFT
-151 PKARPGRRGRI
+151 PQTHIGRRGGI
-162 VAAVLAVACAAGIVV
+162 AAAVLAAACAAGIFV
-177 VHNVLAYRGDDQD
+177 VHTTQMPRGGIMEHN
-190 RSEYLSWDNAES
+190 EYLAWNDAES
-202 HDTFRDT
+202 HDTLADAYAEFT
-209 YTDFSNPNRCLMLT
+209 NANRCLMFS

-230 RGAAVTLWPQD
+230 RGAVVTIWPQTTAD
-241 TATDQRLAELDDY
+241 TERIAELDAY
-254 YASHPKE
+254 YAAHPKQ

-323 EFTANTGMI
+323 EFTANTGLI

-337 VRNSYYTEH
+337 VRNSYYAEH

-351 LANLFCDA
+351 LANLFRDA

-429 PYTTE
+429 PYTEE
-434 QQNISEPH
+434 QDTISAPH
-442 LDRARTVID
+442 LARARAVID

-479 IGGLREQLEADGHA
+479 IGGLRERLEADGHA

-516 AIKGTSDHNLLSN
+516 AIKGTGDHNLLSN

-538 ITPQVSENT
+538 ITPQVYDKYVST
-547 SARWT
+547 MDIA
-552 SRRRSWT
+552 
-559 CSRWTPT
+559 PT
-566 CAIIS
+566 IVDLFSLDADLRYYIGNDMFGPDGGVVYF
-571 ATICSARTAAWST
+571 RNYAWYDGKT
-584 FATTRGMTARPMTP
+584 YDTGND
-598 AMTPQAIRPCWPCA
+598 A
-612 SSSMSRRIR
+612 SSNPAVLAMREQVREQLDVSQDTFRYDYFACLQRR
-621 SAMTTLP
+621 
-628 ICSGAGSS
+628 
-636 IRMNRNA
+636 
-643 AKSAPN
+643 
-649 AMHSG
+649 
-654 RFSDFRG
+654 
-661 HPFIPGIRSRIVLDS
+661 GILNPD
-676 LTVTV
+676 
-681 HAAECVVPSA
+681 E
-691 AVICR
+691 
-696 ITDVEPTA
+696 
-704 AAVAVTE
+704 

>member
-22 SLLLAFLAYFLLDF
+22 SLLLAFLAYFFLDF

-41 YGSMS
+41 YGAMS
-46 DVSLWAWQ
+46 NVPLWAWQ

-64 TMTAIAALL
+64 MMTAIAALL

-88 LALLTIAHCVLYQ
+88 FVLLTITHCVLYQ

-128 LKVGQWLSIAVCLAM
+128 LKVGQWLSIAGCLAL
-143 MLCAVIFM
+143 MLCAVIFT
-151 PKARPGRRGRI
+151 PQTHVGRRGGI
-162 VAAVLAVACAAGIVV
+162 AAAVLAAACAAGIFA
-177 VHNVLAYRGDDQD
+177 VHTTQMPRGGAVEH
-190 RSEYLSWDNAES
+190 SEYLAWDNAES
-202 HDTFRDT
+202 HDTLADAYAEFT
-209 YTDFSNPNRCLMLT
+209 NANRCLMFS
-223 GLYQYTV
+223 GLYQYPV
-230 RGAAVTLWPQD
+230 RGAVVTIWPQTTAD
-241 TATDQRLAELDDY
+241 TERIAELDAY
-254 YASHPKE
+254 YAAHPKQ

-351 LANLFCDA
+351 LPNRFRDA

-364 SYHAANPNIYN
+364 SFHAANPSIYN
-375 RGQIHLNF
+375 RGEIHLNF

-442 LDRARTVID
+442 LDRARAVID

-479 IGGLREQLEADGHA
+479 IGGLRERLEADGHA

-504 YCKYFSDTELIE
+504 YCKYFSDAEFIS
-516 AIKGTSDHNLLSN
+516 AIKGETDRNLLSN

-538 ITPQVSENT
+538 ITPQVYGKYVSTMDIAPTVVDLFSLDADLRYYIGNDMFGPDGGVVYFRNYAWYDGKTYDTGNDASTNPAVLAMREQVREQIDISQDT
-547 SARWT
+547 FRYDYFAYLQ
-552 SRRRSWT
+552 RR
-559 CSRWTPT
+559 
-566 CAIIS
+566 
-571 ATICSARTAAWST
+571 
-584 FATTRGMTARPMTP
+584 
-598 AMTPQAIRPCWPCA
+598 
-612 SSSMSRRIR
+612 
-621 SAMTTLP
+621 
-628 ICSGAGSS
+628 
-636 IRMNRNA
+636 
-643 AKSAPN
+643 
-649 AMHSG
+649 
-654 RFSDFRG
+654 
-661 HPFIPGIRSRIVLDS
+661 GILNPD
-676 LTVTV
+676 
-681 HAAECVVPSA
+681 E
-691 AVICR
+691 
-696 ITDVEPTA
+696 
-704 AAVAVTE
+704 

>member
-1 MATVSAPA
+1 MATVSAPV
-9 KRAQR
+9 KRVRR
-14 LRPAPLWL
+14 LRAAPLWL

-78 RIFLLVTFVP
+78 RIFLLITFVP
-88 LALLTIAHCVLYQ
+88 FALLTIAHCVLYQ

-128 LKVGQWLSIAVCLAM
+128 LKVGQWLSIAVCLAL
-143 MLCAVIFM
+143 MLCAVIFT
-151 PKARPGRRGRI
+151 PQTHVGRRGGI
-162 VAAVLAVACAAGIVV
+162 AAAVLAAACAAGIFV
-177 VHNVLAYRGDDQD
+177 VHTTQMPRGGAVEH
-190 RSEYLSWDNAES
+190 SEYLAWDNAES
-202 HDTFRDT
+202 HDTLADAYAEFT
-209 YTDFSNPNRCLMLT
+209 NANRCLMFS

-230 RGAAVTLWPQD
+230 RGAAVMLWPQD

-254 YASHPKE
+254 YAPHPKE

-323 EFTANTGMI
+323 EFTANTGLI

-337 VRNSYYTEH
+337 VRNSYYAEH

-351 LANLFCDA
+351 LANLFRDA
-359 GYRAR
+359 GYCAR
-364 SYHAANPNIYN
+364 SYHSANPNIYN

-442 LDRARTVID
+442 LDRARAVID

-479 IGGLREQLEADGHA
+479 IGGLRERLEADGHA

-504 YCKYFSDTELIE
+504 YCKYFSDAEFIST
-516 AIKGTSDHNLLSN
+516 IKGETDRNMLSN

-538 ITPQVSENT
+538 ITPQVSEKYVST
-547 SARWT
+547 MDIA
-552 SRRRSWT
+552 
-559 CSRWTPT
+559 PT
-566 CAIIS
+566 IVDLFSLDADLRYYIGNDMFGPDGGVVYF
-571 ATICSARTAAWST
+571 RNYAWYDGKT
-584 FATTRGMTARPMTP
+584 YDTGND
-598 AMTPQAIRPCWPCA
+598 A
-612 SSSMSRRIR
+612 SSNPAVLAMREQVREQLDVSQDTFRYDYFAYLQRR
-621 SAMTTLP
+621 
-628 ICSGAGSS
+628 
-636 IRMNRNA
+636 
-643 AKSAPN
+643 
-649 AMHSG
+649 
-654 RFSDFRG
+654 
-661 HPFIPGIRSRIVLDS
+661 GILNPD
-676 LTVTV
+676 
-681 HAAECVVPSA
+681 E
-691 AVICR
+691 
-696 ITDVEPTA
+696 
-704 AAVAVTE
+704 

>member
-1 MATVSAPA
+1 MATVSAPV
-9 KRAQR
+9 KRARR

-22 SLLLAFLAYFLLDF
+22 GLLPAFLAYFFLDF

-41 YGSMS
+41 YGAMS
-46 DVSLWAWQ
+46 NVSLWAWQ
-54 PLVFTLLWSG
+54 PLVLTLLWSG

-88 LALLTIAHCVLYQ
+88 FALLTIAHCVLYQ

-119 RFVSAAYFH
+119 RFVSEAYFH
-128 LKVGQWLSIAVCLAM
+128 LKVGQWLSIAVCLAL
-143 MLCAVIFM
+143 MLCAVIFT
-151 PKARPGRRGRI
+151 PPTHVGRRGGI
-162 VAAVLAVACAAGIVV
+162 AAAVLAAACAAGIFA
-177 VHNVLAYRGDDQD
+177 VHTTQMPRGGAVEH
-190 RSEYLSWDNAES
+190 SEYLAWDNAES
-202 HDTFRDT
+202 HDTLADAYAEFT
-209 YTDFSNPNRCLMLT
+209 NANRCLMFS

-230 RGAAVTLWPQD
+230 RGAAVTLWPQTMAD
-241 TATDQRLAELDDY
+241 TERIAELDDY

-297 YRLEQEGVYFRNYYA
+297 YRLEQEGVDFRNYYA

-323 EFTANTGMI
+323 EFTANTGLI

-337 VRNSYYTEH
+337 VRNSYYSEH

-351 LANLFCDA
+351 LPNLFRDA

-364 SYHAANPNIYN
+364 SFHAANPSIYN

-388 NDYGDL
+388 SDYGDL

-442 LDRARTVID
+442 LDRARAVID

-479 IGGLREQLEADGHA
+479 IGGLRERLEADGHA

-538 ITPQVSENT
+538 ITPQVYDKYVST
-547 SARWT
+547 MDIA
-552 SRRRSWT
+552 
-559 CSRWTPT
+559 PT
-566 CAIIS
+566 VVDLFSLDADLRYYIGNDMFGPDGGVVYF
-571 ATICSARTAAWST
+571 RNYAWYDGKT
-584 FATTRGMTARPMTP
+584 YDTGND
-598 AMTPQAIRPCWPCA
+598 A
-612 SSSMSRRIR
+612 SSNPAVLAMRRQVR
-621 SAMTTLP
+621 EQLDVSQDT
-628 ICSGAGSS
+628 
-636 IRMNRNA
+636 
-643 AKSAPN
+643 
-649 AMHSG
+649 
-654 RFSDFRG
+654 FRYDY
-661 HPFIPGIRSRIVLDS
+661 FAYLQRRGILNLD
-676 LTVTV
+676 
-681 HAAECVVPSA
+681 E
-691 AVICR
+691 
-696 ITDVEPTA
+696 
-704 AAVAVTE
+704 

>member
-1 MATVSAPA
+1 MATVSAPV
-9 KRAQR
+9 KRARR

-22 SLLLAFLAYFLLDF
+22 SLLPAFLAYFFLDF

-41 YGSMS
+41 YGAMS
-46 DVSLWAWQ
+46 NVSLWAWQ

-64 TMTAIAALL
+64 TMTAIA
-73 PRTGR
+73 
-78 RIFLLVTFVP
+78 
-88 LALLTIAHCVLYQ
+88 ALLTIAHCVLYQ

-128 LKVGQWLSIAVCLAM
+128 LKVGQWLSIAVCLAL
-143 MLCAVIFM
+143 MLCAVIFT
-151 PKARPGRRGRI
+151 PQTRVGRRGGI
-162 VAAVLAVACAAGIVV
+162 AAAVMAAACAAGIFV
-177 VHNVLAYRGDDQD
+177 VHTTQMPRGGIMEHN
-190 RSEYLSWDNAES
+190 EYLAWNDAES
-202 HDTFRDT
+202 HDTLADAYAEFT
-209 YTDFSNPNRCLMLT
+209 NANRCLMFS

-230 RGAAVTLWPQD
+230 RGAVVTIWPQTTAD
-241 TATDQRLAELDDY
+241 TERIAELDAY
-254 YASHPKE
+254 YAAHPKQ

-337 VRNSYYTEH
+337 VRNSYYAEH

-351 LANLFCDA
+351 LANLFRDA
-359 GYRAR
+359 GYCAR

-429 PYTTE
+429 PYTEE
-434 QQNISEPH
+434 QDTISAPH
-442 LDRARTVID
+442 LARACAVID

-479 IGGLREQLEADGHA
+479 IGGLRERLEADGHA

-504 YCKYFSDTELIE
+504 YCKYFSDAELIS
-516 AIKGTSDHNLLSN
+516 AIKGETDRNMLSN

-538 ITPQVSENT
+538 IAPQVYDKYVST
-547 SARWT
+547 MDIA
-552 SRRRSWT
+552 
-559 CSRWTPT
+559 PT
-566 CAIIS
+566 IVDLFSLDADLRYYIGNDMFGPDGGVVYF
-571 ATICSARTAAWST
+571 RNYAWYDGKT
-584 FATTRGMTARPMTP
+584 YDTGND
-598 AMTPQAIRPCWPCA
+598 A
-612 SSSMSRRIR
+612 SSNPAVL
-621 SAMTTLP
+621 AMREQVREQLDVSQDT
-628 ICSGAGSS
+628 
-636 IRMNRNA
+636 
-643 AKSAPN
+643 
-649 AMHSG
+649 
-654 RFSDFRG
+654 FRYDY
-661 HPFIPGIRSRIVLDS
+661 FACLQQRGILNPD
-676 LTVTV
+676 
-681 HAAECVVPSA
+681 E
-691 AVICR
+691 
-696 ITDVEPTA
+696 
-704 AAVAVTE
+704 

>member
-1 MATVSAPA
+1 MATVSAPV
-9 KRAQR
+9 KRARR

-22 SLLLAFLAYFLLDF
+22 SLLPAFLAYFFLDF

-41 YGSMS
+41 YGAMS
-46 DVSLWAWQ
+46 NVSLWAWQ

-73 PRTGR
+73 PRVGR

-88 LALLTIAHCVLYQ
+88 FLLLSITHCVLYQ

-128 LKVGQWLSIAVCLAM
+128 LKVGQWLSIAVCLAL
-143 MLCAVIFM
+143 MLCAVIFT

-162 VAAVLAVACAAGIVV
+162 VAAVLAAACAAGIFV
-177 VHNVLAYRGDDQD
+177 VHTVLMPRGGTVEH
-190 RSEYLSWDNAES
+190 SEYLAWDNAES
-202 HDTFRDT
+202 HDTLADAYAEFT
-209 YTDFSNPNRCLMLT
+209 NANRCLMFS

-230 RGAAVTLWPQD
+230 RGAAVTIWPQTTAD
-241 TATDQRLAELDDY
+241 TERIAELDAY
-254 YASHPKE
+254 YAAHPKQ

-272 GKNLILI
+272 GKNLIFI

-337 VRNSYYTEH
+337 VRNSYYAEH

-388 NDYGDL
+388 SDYGDL

-442 LDRARTVID
+442 LDCARAVID

-479 IGGLREQLEADGHA
+479 IGGLRERLEADGHA

-504 YCKYFSDTELIE
+504 YCKYFSDAELIN
-516 AIKGTSDHNLLSN
+516 AIKGETDRNLLSN

-538 ITPQVSENT
+538 ITPQVYDKYVSTMDIAPTIVDLFSLDADLRYYIGNDMFGPDGGVAYFRNYAWYDGKTYDTGNDASTNPAVLAMREQVREQIDVSQDT
-547 SARWT
+547 FRYDYFAYLQ
-552 SRRRSWT
+552 RR
-559 CSRWTPT
+559 
-566 CAIIS
+566 
-571 ATICSARTAAWST
+571 
-584 FATTRGMTARPMTP
+584 
-598 AMTPQAIRPCWPCA
+598 
-612 SSSMSRRIR
+612 
-621 SAMTTLP
+621 
-628 ICSGAGSS
+628 
-636 IRMNRNA
+636 
-643 AKSAPN
+643 
-649 AMHSG
+649 
-654 RFSDFRG
+654 
-661 HPFIPGIRSRIVLDS
+661 GILNPD
-676 LTVTV
+676 
-681 HAAECVVPSA
+681 E
-691 AVICR
+691 
-696 ITDVEPTA
+696 
-704 AAVAVTE
+704 

>member
-1 MATVSAPA
+1 MATVFAPV
-9 KRAQR
+9 KRVRR

-22 SLLLAFLAYFLLDF
+22 SLLPAFLAYFLLDF

-88 LALLTIAHCVLYQ
+88 FVLLTITHCVLYQ
-101 LTGTCFSFA
+101 LTGMCFSFA

-119 RFVSAAYFH
+119 RFISASYFR
-128 LKVGQWLSIAVCLAM
+128 LRKGEWFSLAVCLAL
-143 MLCAVIFM
+143 MLCAVIFT

-162 VAAVLAVACAAGIVV
+162 AAAVLAAACAAGIFV
-177 VHNVLAYRGDDQD
+177 VHTTQMPRGGIVEHN
-190 RSEYLSWDNAES
+190 EYLAWNDAAS
-202 HDTFRDT
+202 HDTLSET
-209 YTDFSNPNRCLMLT
+209 YAEFTNANRCLMLT

-261 AADTPMTGAFA
+261 AADTPMTGALA

-323 EFTANTGMI
+323 EFTANTGLI

-337 VRNSYYTEH
+337 VRNSYYTDH

-351 LANLFCDA
+351 LANLFRDA

-479 IGGLREQLEADGHA
+479 IGGLRERLEADGHA
-493 EDTVLMLFTDH
+493 EDTVLVLFTDH

-538 ITPQVSENT
+538 ITPQVSEKYVST
-547 SARWT
+547 MDIA
-552 SRRRSWT
+552 
-559 CSRWTPT
+559 PT
-566 CAIIS
+566 IVDLFSLDADLRYYIGNDMFGPDGGVVYF
-571 ATICSARTAAWST
+571 RNYAWYDGKT
-584 FATTRGMTARPMTP
+584 YDTGND
-598 AMTPQAIRPCWPCA
+598 A
-612 SSSMSRRIR
+612 SSNPAVLAMREQVREQIDVSQDTFRYDYFAYLQKR
-621 SAMTTLP
+621 S
-628 ICSGAGSS
+628 G
-636 IRMNRNA
+636 
-643 AKSAPN
+643 
-649 AMHSG
+649 
-654 RFSDFRG
+654 
-661 HPFIPGIRSRIVLDS
+661 
-676 LTVTV
+676 
-681 HAAECVVPSA
+681 E
-691 AVICR
+691 
-696 ITDVEPTA
+696 
-704 AAVAVTE
+704 TETK

>member
-88 LALLTIAHCVLYQ
+88 FALLTITHCVLYQ

-119 RFVSAAYFH
+119 RFISASYFR
-128 LKVGQWLSIAVCLAM
+128 LRKGEWFSLAVCLAM

-151 PKARPGRRGRI
+151 PTARPGRRGGI
-162 VAAVLAVACAAGIVV
+162 AAAVLAAACAAGIFVAHTTQMPRGGIV
-177 VHNVLAYRGDDQD
+177 EHN
-190 RSEYLSWDNAES
+190 EYFAWNDAAS
-202 HDTFRDT
+202 HDTLSET
-209 YTDFSNPNRCLMLT
+209 YAEFTNANRCLMLT

-241 TATDQRLAELDDY
+241 TATDQRIAELDDY

-261 AADTPMTGAFA
+261 AVDTPMTGAFA

-479 IGGLREQLEADGHA
+479 IGGLRERLEADGHA

-504 YCKYFSDTELIE
+504 YCKYFSDVELIS
-516 AIKGTSDHNLLSN
+516 AIKGETDRNMLSN

-538 ITPQVSENT
+538 ITPQVSEKYVST
-547 SARWT
+547 MDIA
-552 SRRRSWT
+552 
-559 CSRWTPT
+559 PT
-566 CAIIS
+566 VVDLFSLDADLRYYIGNDMFGPDGGVVYF
-571 ATICSARTAAWST
+571 RNYAWYDGKT
-584 FATTRGMTARPMTP
+584 YDTGND
-598 AMTPQAIRPCWPCA
+598 A
-612 SSSMSRRIR
+612 SSNPAVLAMRRQVREQLDVSQDTFR
-621 SAMTTLP
+621 SDYFAYLQKR
-628 ICSGAGSS
+628 SGETE
-636 IRMNRNA
+636 
-643 AKSAPN
+643 AK
-649 AMHSG
+649 
-654 RFSDFRG
+654 
-661 HPFIPGIRSRIVLDS
+661 
-676 LTVTV
+676 
-681 HAAECVVPSA
+681 
-691 AVICR
+691 
-696 ITDVEPTA
+696 
-704 AAVAVTE
+704 

>member
-1 MATVSAPA
+1 MATVSAPV
-9 KRAQR
+9 KRARR
-14 LRPAPLWL
+14 LRPVPLWL
-22 SLLLAFLAYFLLDF
+22 SLLLAFLAYFFLDF

-46 DVSLWAWQ
+46 DVPLWAWQ

-88 LALLTIAHCVLYQ
+88 FALLTIAHCVLYQ

-128 LKVGQWLSIAVCLAM
+128 LKVGQWLSIAVCLAL
-143 MLCAVIFM
+143 MLCAVIFT
-151 PKARPGRRGRI
+151 PQTHVGRRGGI
-162 VAAVLAVACAAGIVV
+162 AAAVLAAACAAGIFV
-177 VHNVLAYRGDDQD
+177 VHTTQMPRGGAVEH
-190 RSEYLSWDNAES
+190 SEYLAWDNAES
-202 HDTFRDT
+202 HDTLADAYAEFT
-209 YTDFSNPNRCLMLT
+209 NANRCLMFS

-230 RGAAVTLWPQD
+230 RGAAVTLWPQTTAD
-241 TATDQRLAELDDY
+241 TERIAELDAY
-254 YASHPKE
+254 YAAHPKQ
-261 AADTPMTGAFA
+261 AADTPMAGAFA

-279 MMESVDDWLVTPE
+279 MMESVDDWLVAPE

-297 YRLEQEGVYFRNYYA
+297 YRLEQEGVDFRNYYA

-323 EFTANTGMI
+323 EFTANTGLI

-337 VRNSYYTEH
+337 VRNSYYAEH

-351 LANLFCDA
+351 LANLFRDA

-479 IGGLREQLEADGHA
+479 IGGLRERLEADGHA

-504 YCKYFSDTELIE
+504 YCKYFSDAELIS
-516 AIKGTSDHNLLSN
+516 AIKGETDRNMLSN

-538 ITPQVSENT
+538 ITPQVSEKYVST
-547 SARWT
+547 MDIA
-552 SRRRSWT
+552 
-559 CSRWTPT
+559 PT
-566 CAIIS
+566 IVDLFSLDADLRYYIGNDMFGPDGGMVYF
-571 ATICSARTAAWST
+571 RNYAWYDGKT
-584 FATTRGMTARPMTP
+584 YDTGND
-598 AMTPQAIRPCWPCA
+598 A
-612 SSSMSRRIR
+612 SSNPAVLAMREQVREQIDISQDTFRSDYFAYLQRR
-621 SAMTTLP
+621 
-628 ICSGAGSS
+628 
-636 IRMNRNA
+636 
-643 AKSAPN
+643 
-649 AMHSG
+649 
-654 RFSDFRG
+654 
-661 HPFIPGIRSRIVLDS
+661 GILNPD
-676 LTVTV
+676 
-681 HAAECVVPSA
+681 E
-691 AVICR
+691 
-696 ITDVEPTA
+696 
-704 AAVAVTE
+704 

>member
-22 SLLLAFLAYFLLDF
+22 SLLLAFLAYFFLDF

-41 YGSMS
+41 YGAMS

-88 LALLTIAHCVLYQ
+88 FVLLTIAHCVLYQ

-128 LKVGQWLSIAVCLAM
+128 LKVGQWLSIAVCLAL
-143 MLCAVIFM
+143 MLCAVIFT
-151 PKARPGRRGRI
+151 PQTHVGRRGGI
-162 VAAVLAVACAAGIVV
+162 AAAVLAAACAAGIFV
-177 VHNVLAYRGDDQD
+177 VHTTQMPRGGAVEH
-190 RSEYLSWDNAES
+190 SEYLAWDNAES
-202 HDTFRDT
+202 HDTLADAYAEFT
-209 YTDFSNPNRCLMLT
+209 NANRCLMFS

-230 RGAAVTLWPQD
+230 RGAVVTIWPQTTAD
-241 TATDQRLAELDDY
+241 TERIAELDAY
-254 YASHPKE
+254 YAAHPKQ
-261 AADTPMTGAFA
+261 AADTPMTGSFA

-337 VRNSYYTEH
+337 VRNSYYSEH

-351 LANLFCDA
+351 LPNRFRDA
-359 GYRAR
+359 GYCAR
-364 SYHAANPNIYN
+364 SFHAANPNIYN

-388 NDYGDL
+388 SDYGDL

-442 LDRARTVID
+442 LDRARAVID

-479 IGGLREQLEADGHA
+479 IGGLRERLEADGHA
-493 EDTVLMLFTDH
+493 EDTVLVLFTDH

-516 AIKGTSDHNLLSN
+516 AIKGETDRNMLSN

-538 ITPQVSENT
+538 ITPQVSEKYVSTMDIAPTIVDLFSLDADLRYYIGNDMFGPDGGMVYFRNYAWYDGKT
-547 SARWT
+547 YDTGNDASTNPAVLAMREQVREQIDISQDT
-552 SRRRSWT
+552 FRYDYFAYLQRR
-559 CSRWTPT
+559 
-566 CAIIS
+566 
-571 ATICSARTAAWST
+571 
-584 FATTRGMTARPMTP
+584 
-598 AMTPQAIRPCWPCA
+598 
-612 SSSMSRRIR
+612 
-621 SAMTTLP
+621 
-628 ICSGAGSS
+628 
-636 IRMNRNA
+636 
-643 AKSAPN
+643 
-649 AMHSG
+649 
-654 RFSDFRG
+654 
-661 HPFIPGIRSRIVLDS
+661 GILNPD
-676 LTVTV
+676 
-681 HAAECVVPSA
+681 E
-691 AVICR
+691 
-696 ITDVEPTA
+696 
-704 AAVAVTE
+704 